1 MPSGTATRVLLALLL
16 GLFLTACAAPGLRTA
31 AGGRPPAYIIQPDA
45 PLLARFAPVI
55 VPADIRYPFNRIG
68 TPAAG
73 YSPQGKEEISV
84 NPAVPTVY
92 VQQRDFTSRGHRYTN
107 LIYRFHFERVPLLHL
122 TSGRNGGLLVII
134 TLNQQQQAVL
144 ITTVHSCGCYLAIV
158 PTSHLPA
165 SAYPAHWDARSQ
177 RVFGITLPG
186 RLDYP
191 QGFHPLISLRH
202 ATHRVTAMRTVNRQ
216 RLSDRYRLLPVKTAA
231 MQQLHRL
238 PLGTGR
244 TSFFHT
250 TGPDKGYVKGAYKPF
265 ELLLMSWWMLDT
277 HVGMD
282 KDYGNRQETG
292 TTFYTSL
299 RPWKRRASDM
309 WPFASFL
316 DFWGWR
322 L

>member
-1 MPSGTATRVLLALLL
+1 MQLKATARTLLVLLLWSL
-16 GLFLTACAAPGLRTA
+16 LTACAGPALRS
-31 AGGRPPAYIIQPDA
+31 AGGLPPAYVIQPGD

-55 VPADIRYPFNRIG
+55 LPADISHPFNRIG
-68 TPAAG
+68 TPEAS
-73 YSPQGKEEISV
+73 YSAQGKEEIRV
-84 NPAVPTVY
+84 NPAIPTVY
-92 VQQRDFTSRGHRYTN
+92 VQKRGFTSRGHRYTN

-122 TSGRNGGLLVII
+122 TSGRNGGLIIII
-134 TLNQQQQAVL
+134 TLNRQQQPLL

-158 PTSHLPA
+158 PTQHLPDA
-165 SAYPAHWDARSQ
+165 AYPTHWKRSAQ
-177 RVFGITLPG
+177 RVFGIKLPG

-202 ATHRVTAMRTVNRQ
+202 ATHRVTAIRTVDMN
-216 RLSDRYRLLPVKTAA
+216 RLSDHYRPLPANTAT

-238 PLGTGR
+238 PLGNGR
-244 TSFFHT
+244 TSFFHAA
-250 TGPDKGYVKGAYKPF
+250 GPDKGYVKNSYKPL
-265 ELLLMSWWMLDT
+265 ELLLMSWWMLDS

-282 KDYGNRQETG
+282 KDYGDRQETG
-292 TTFYTSL
+292 TVFYTSL
-299 RPWKRRASDM
+299 RPWQRRASDM